1 MVCVHAITC
10 LSKLKLKVLLIV
22 LSLLKTS
29 VLYKYHPCLFL
40 FQY

>member
-1 MVCVHAITC
+1 
-10 LSKLKLKVLLIV
+10 LIV